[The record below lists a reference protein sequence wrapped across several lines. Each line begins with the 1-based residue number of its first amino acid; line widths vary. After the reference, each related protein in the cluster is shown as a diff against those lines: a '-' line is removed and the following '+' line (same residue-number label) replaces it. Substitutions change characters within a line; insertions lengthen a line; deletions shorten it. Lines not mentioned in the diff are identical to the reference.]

1 MTSSVICKSSAEG
14 DALSTALFCM
24 SLEDGL
30 SLVNATDGAEAM
42 WILPN
47 GEKRYSDG
55 FQNYIKFE

>member
-1 MTSSVICKSSAEG
+1 LG

-24 SLEDGL
+24 SLEDGNAL
-30 SLVNATDGAEAM
+30 VASLDGAEAM

-55 FQNYIKFE
+55 FSDYMIRP